1 MFLTQL
7 EQVVLGM
14 GAPNSVQLV
23 IQGAI
28 IALGMALR
36 HAPDAHG
43 SGRSPAAGCAAQA
56 RHNPFRSA
64 SKARMT
70 PRRSSSTTTGSPIRR
85 RPSTSPT
92 GVEEE
97 AYDKATERAGLVL
110 GALLW
115 RSSQSAPSSAL
126 GRRRGDVAD
135 AAAGDRDGRQVQS
148 IPFCGT
154 KPITLAV
161 LDGFGINAWSQ
172 ESYAAVRSEAAKCS
186 NVKVITAAGGGD
198 LQKSISD
205 ISSSV
210 AQGAN
215 AITVIPDFG
224 AAELAAHPAGDGS
237 GREGRAVGSRRRWEA
252 RQGLRRRTSTGT
264 TRYAG
269 TIWAN
274 WMVKALHGKGNVI
287 YTGGPAGNPVGAAQL
302 AAIVAVFKKHPGMK
316 LLTGNKDWPVTNWDP
331 ATAQKV
337 TAALLAKYP
346 KIDGIIS
353 NYGTDAFASIRAF
366 QAAGRKLVPVD
377 DTRRERPVLHVQE
390 ERARRS
396 STISIA
402 ELARP
407 GRGAQG
413 DRGGRRPPERRA
425 EPKYNLTFFEDTLT
439 PGKALR
445 CNPKA
450 ASDFYPSNQLT
461 VSTIAKYGK
470 P

>member
-1 MFLTQL
+1 MT
-7 EQVVLGM
+7 
-14 GAPNSVQLV
+14 
-23 IQGAI
+23 
-28 IALGMALR
+28 
-36 HAPDAHG
+36 
-43 SGRSPAAGCAAQA
+43 A
-56 RHNPFRSA
+56 R
-64 SKARMT
+64 
-70 PRRSSSTTTGSPIRR
+70 RRS
-85 RPSTSPT
+85 
-92 GVEEE
+92 
-97 AYDKATERAGLVL
+97 LVL
-110 GALLW
+110 GALM
-115 RSSQSAPSSAL
+115 AVVAVGAVSAL
-126 GRRRGDVAD
+126 
-135 AAAGDRDGRQVQS
+135 AAGAVTWPTQQQEIAKAGKFNL
-148 IPFCGT
+148 PFCGT

-172 ESYAAVRSEAAKCS
+172 ESYAAVRSEAAKCP

-210 AQGAN
+210 AQGAK

-224 AAELAAHPAGDGS
+224 AAELPAIQQATAQGVKVVPWGADAGGKPGTDFVAYVDWNDG
-237 GREGRAVGSRRRWEA
+237 
-252 RQGLRRRTSTGT
+252 
-264 TRYAG
+264 YAG
-269 TIWAN
+269 TLWAN

-302 AAIVAVFKKHPGMK
+302 AAVVAVFKKHPGMK

-337 TAALLAKYP
+337 TAALLAKFP

-366 QAAGRKLVPVD
+366 QAAGRKLVPVTTLD
-377 DTRRERPVLHVQE
+377 ANGLSCMYRKNGLPL
-390 ERARRS
+390 
-396 STISIA
+396 STISSRNWLGRVAARKAIA
-402 ELARP
+402 A
-407 GRGAQG
+407 
-413 DRGGRRPPERRA
+413 A
-425 EPKYNLTFFEDTLT
+425 EGLPNNEVSKYNLTLFEDTLT